1 MEKKSESPFYVT
13 TPIYYVNDV
22 PHIGHA
28 YTTIIADTLARFMKM
43 KGREVFFLTG
53 TDEHGQ
59 KVEKAAAEHGVAPQ
73 AWADRVVIRFFDL
86 WKALDCE
93 PDFFIRTT
101 MDIHEKGVQKL
112 FRTLLEKGDIY
123 KGEYKGWY
131 CVSDENFLTEDVAI
145 EKDGTKIC
153 PDCGR
158 KAQVVSEETYF
169 FRLSAYQQRLLDHY
183 AAHPQFVRPQ
193 SRMNEVTSFVR
204 GGLRDLSITRTTV
217 KWGIP
222 VPGDPAHSI
231 YVWFDALHNYVTGI
245 GYDRDPGLFNKFWP
259 ASVHLIGKDILRFHA
274 VFWPAFLLASGLPL
288 PGCVFG
294 HGWWLKDEAKMSK
307 SKGNVLDPYVLIKA
321 MGPDPL
327 RYFLLREIP
336 VGLDGNFSHEGFIHR
351 VNSDLAND
359 LGNLVSRALTM
370 IRNYFAGTIP
380 ESGPEEPADADIRTA
395 FEEMKDRAVAQFE
408 AYAVNKALE
417 EIWAFITAVNKYL
430 ADNAPWKLHKDP
442 ALRPRLARVLRT
454 AAASLRGTAA
464 LVAPVMPGS
473 AQKIWESLGEPGR
486 VRDIRF
492 DRLSFDHPGL
502 GQAVRAP
509 EPLFPRIDLK
519 AFLAEDIKPVKESP
533 MDEQKP
539 TTPESASAPRPS
551 PTAGSSQAAAT
562 AETQVAPVKPLVTYD
577 EFARMELR
585 VAHVLEAV
593 KVEGAK
599 KLLKLKIDLGTEQ
612 RQIVAGVAETYAPE
626 QLVGRKFIVIA
637 NLKPAVIR
645 GVESQ
650 GMLLAAVSGEKAVIP
665 FFDSEVPAGAKVK

>member
-1 MEKKSESPFYVT
+1 VEKKSKPPFYVT
-13 TPIYYVNDV
+13 TPIYYVNGV

-28 YTTIIADTLARFMKM
+28 YTTIIADTLSRFMKM
-43 KGREVFFLTG
+43 SGRDVFFLTG

-59 KVEKAAAEHGVAPQ
+59 KVEKAALEHGLEPR
-73 AWADRVVIRFFDL
+73 AWADRVVVRFIDL
-86 WKALDCE
+86 AKDLSCE

-101 MDIHEKGVQKL
+101 MELHEKGVQKL
-112 FRTLLEKGDIY
+112 FLKLLEKGDIT

-131 CVSDENFLTEDVAI
+131 CVPDESFLTEDVPL

-169 FRLSAYQQRLLDHY
+169 FRLSAYQQKLLDYY
-183 AAHPQFVRPQ
+183 ADHPQFVRPQ
-193 SRMNEVTSFVR
+193 SRMNEVVSFVR
-204 GGLRDLSITRTTV
+204 GGLKDLSITRTTV

-222 VPGDPAHSI
+222 VPGDPAHTI

-245 GYDRDPGLFNKFWP
+245 GYDRDAALFDKFWP
-259 ASVHLIGKDILRFHA
+259 ASVHLIAKDILRFHA

-288 PGCVFG
+288 PDCVFC
-294 HGWWLKDEAKMSK
+294 HGWWLRDEAKMSK
-307 SKGNVLDPYVLIKA
+307 SKGNVLDPYILLKA

-327 RYFLLREIP
+327 RYFLLREVPI
-336 VGLDGNFSHEGFIHR
+336 GLDGNFSHEAFIRR

-370 IRNYFAGTIP
+370 IRNYFEGTIP
-380 ESGPEEPADADIRTA
+380 EPGPEEPADADIRKA
-395 FEEMKDRAVAQFE
+395 FDETRDRAVAHYE
-408 AYAVNKALE
+408 AYALNKSLE
-417 EIWAFITAVNKYL
+417 EIWGFITAVNKYL

-454 AAASLRGTAA
+454 AAAAIRGTAV
-464 LVAPVMPGS
+464 LLAPVIPGS
-473 AQKIWESLGEPGR
+473 AQKIWEYLGEPGR

-492 DRLSFDHPGL
+492 DRLAFDSPGL
-502 GQAVRAP
+502 GRAVKAP
-509 EPLFPRIDLK
+509 EPLFPRIDLQ
-519 AFLAEDIKPVKESP
+519 AFLADETTPAKETV
-533 MDEQKP
+533 MDEQ
-539 TTPESASAPRPS
+539 TPKSPEQHAAAAPSQASEAPRPS
-551 PTAGSSQAAAT
+551 
-562 AETQVAPVKPLVTYD
+562 KPLVTYD
-577 EFARMELR
+577 EFAKMELR
-585 VAHVLEAV
+585 VAHVIEAA

-626 QLVGRKFIVIA
+626 DLLGKRFIVIA
-637 NLKPAVIR
+637 NLQPAVIR

-650 GMLLAAVSGEKAVIP
+650 GMLLAAVSGEKAAIP
-665 FFDSEVPAGAKVK
+665 FFDADVPAGAKVK